1 MSSAPA
7 IPTTLN
13 YVTLDVFTSRPF
25 AGNPL
30 AVVKVPLAVSLTQ
43 VQKQII
49 AREFNFSETV
59 FLHER
64 GHSPSDDQDPS
75 WTMDIFTTTEELPFA
90 GHPTIGAA
98 CYAMSAVGAV
108 RGKLNLKAGPVN
120 VSYDFAT
127 RLARAAIPQ
136 DVHIHNTTV
145 SAEQLLAMQPSL
157 EVRRDLTEL
166 GFLDLPGSPVVS
178 IVPGMTFVL
187 VELPSLRSLAT
198 IGVSSGD
205 VQVTLDPAWSPS
217 FVGIYFYVL
226 QSVAADGT
234 HHIRTRMM
242 ANGFEDPAT
251 GSAASAVAAFL
262 ALKRHRGGGSLH
274 FLMTQGVEMGRQ
286 SEISVDVDSGL
297 DESIRQITLAGT
309 AVEVMNGCINL

>member
-64 GHSPSDDQDPS
+64 GHSPSDGQDPS

-98 CYAMSAVGAV
+98 CYAMSALGAV

-205 VQVTLDPAWSPS
+205 VQVRLDPAWSPS
-217 FVGIYFYVL
+217 FVGIYFYFL
-226 QSVAADGT
+226 QCVTADGT

-251 GSAASAVAAFL
+251 GSAASALAAFP
-262 ALKRHRGGGSLH
+262 
-274 FLMTQGVEMGRQ
+274 
-286 SEISVDVDSGL
+286 SEISVD
-297 DESIRQITLAGT
+297 ITLAGT